1 MRIVMVSPPLVVAA
15 PGSCDLEAAGRA
27 RLRVVATV
35 IIFASSRRG
44 CKMAVMQ
51 RHRLAVASRPP
62 LGRV

>member
-15 PGSCDLEAAGRA
+15 LGSRDLAAGSA
-27 RLRVVATV
+27 RLRVVAAV

-44 CKMAVMQ
+44 CKMAVM
-51 RHRLAVASRPP
+51 RRRRLAVASRPS